1 MGSHYQAEPSAWY
14 GICSFSVRT
23 NHWPAF
29 YLHTPFG
36 VSTSFLQMIKPS
48 TTREPASFTRSSPK
62 DFNWKKTWEK
72 VQHIKI
78 YKEALSP
85 SLTSQCL
92 DLSEHI
98 FCSCSE
104 IPRRQGPQANG
115 DKTSDLYLSTFQGI
129 QCISQQLMLAS
140 TL

>member
-1 MGSHYQAEPSAWY
+1 
-14 GICSFSVRT
+14 
-23 NHWPAF
+23 
-29 YLHTPFG
+29 
-36 VSTSFLQMIKPS
+36 MIKPG
-48 TTREPASFTRSSPK
+48 TTREPASSQDHLPK
-62 DFNWKKTWEK
+62 ISTEKKTWEK